1 MAIPP
6 VKLPPYEAKA
16 ISMAAASL
24 QMQDIDPSTS
34 DEYALLKE
42 AYTKKQ
48 LQEPEQAR
56 LRSQFRRYD
65 HFYNPNTLNSCLN
78 SLPPNPV
85 SSTTVTHVDC

>member
-65 HFYNPNTLNSCLN
+65 HFYNPNTLTPGSA
-78 SLPPNPV
+78 S
-85 SSTTVTHVDC
+85 